1 MWYYVFVEAKE
12 TKKLKEMKEMTAREL
27 YNTCEA
33 GHESLEE
40 FLAALTSALRD
51 EGGVDFSSFP
61 DSDVDEDVLEEI
73 NWGL

>member
-1 MWYYVFVEAKE
+1 
-12 TKKLKEMKEMTAREL
+12 MTAREL

-33 GHESLEE
+33 GHETLEE

>member
-1 MWYYVFVEAKE
+1 
-12 TKKLKEMKEMTAREL
+12 MTAREL
-27 YNTCEA
+27 YNICEA
-33 GHESLEE
+33 GHETLEE
-40 FLAALTSALRD
+40 FLTALTSALRD